1 MLTRQIILDT
11 ETTGLNP
18 KDGHR
23 IIEIGCVELINRR
36 LTGNN
41 FHYYL
46 NPNRE
51 IDAEAVKVHGITN
64 AFLIN
69 KPNFYNIAEEFLDY
83 IKNAEIVAHNARFDI
98 GFINHELQLALDVI
112 KKTVQIDKINK
123 IIDTLELAKKL
134 HPGQKNSLDALCR
147 RYNIDNTQRELH
159 GALLDAKILADVY
172 LAMTGGQCK
181 LEFDEHT
188 FSPEL
193 GYTHRSGLVLNKSL
207 PEESTEEPV
216 GQMNISVVKADEIE
230 MELHNKFVE
239 KIRKASMNN
248 CVWDLV

>member
-23 IIEIGCVELINRR
+23 IIEIGCIELINRR

-83 IKNAEIVAHNARFDI
+83 IKDAEIIAHNARFDI

-112 KKTVQIDKINK
+112 KKTVQIDKVNK
-123 IIDTLELAKKL
+123 IVDTLELAKKL

-181 LEFDEHT
+181 FEFDEHI

-193 GYTHRSGLVLNKSL
+193 GYTHRSGSMNAVVSQGSAEDAVKQ
-207 PEESTEEPV
+207 
-216 GQMNISVVKADEIE
+216 GNISVIKADETEI
-230 MELHNKFVE
+230 ELHNKFIE
-239 KIRKASMNN
+239 KIRKASINN